1 MLPYFI
7 TTRTTHALIAS
18 IVITAFILLIFG
30 HTKSRIIGCTTR
42 DNFISAVHTLGVG
55 FLAAG
60 VSYGIVRAVNS
71 DQGLR

>member
-1 MLPYFI
+1 MLPCFI
-7 TTRTTHALIAS
+7 TTHTTHALIAS
-18 IVITAFILLIFG
+18 IVITAFILLLFG

-42 DNFISAVHTLGVG
+42 DNVVSAVHTLGMG

-71 DQGLR
+71 NQSLQ